1 MLCAPVRNGGEDQI
15 LLWRKGDFP
24 CRRGCKACGIER
36 RFVKIKEYKKEIETI
51 LKDIEK
57 LEAEFEKAKKEAL
70 KKWLE
75 YKLQNERT
83 EYLTIPKEFIGKYF
97 YKVS

>member
-1 MLCAPVRNGGEDQI
+1 MYVTNNNRINNLE
-15 LLWRKGDFP
+15 
-24 CRRGCKACGIER
+24 ER
-36 RFVKIKEYKKEIETI
+36 IKEYKKEIETI